1 MGLQKGRR
9 IDPPDSEANSDLFF
23 EINFFCLGITP
34 QSARPRFDSGTRY
47 PSSYTVVHRVL
58 YSVGCVLLAT
68 DTSRTKRCGKTSP
81 SVGCSSFVAHDFLVL
96 FYSGPVRPTARRMS
110 DTVGYALTLIRPF
123 QFISFDDAAGFRN
136 EMMCSCRR
144 VLSPSA
150 LFERCLRALSPS
162 VLV

>member
-1 MGLQKGRR
+1 MIAVRDILVRTQLYTGFCTALGVCCWRQTRRERNDVGRR
-9 IDPPDSEANSDLFF
+9 L
-23 EINFFCLGITP
+23 TY
-34 QSARPRFDSGTRY
+34 ARRR
-47 PSSYTVVHRVL
+47 L
-58 YSVGCVLLAT
+58 
-68 DTSRTKRCGKTSP
+68 P

-136 EMMCSCRR
+136 EMMCSRR
-144 VLSPSA
+144 RALSPSA

>member
-1 MGLQKGRR
+1 MRK
-9 IDPPDSEANSDLFF
+9 
-23 EINFFCLGITP
+23 
-34 QSARPRFDSGTRY
+34 
-47 PSSYTVVHRVL
+47 PSSYTVVHRYFTALGPCLDGDRLVEQND
-58 YSVGCVLLAT
+58 VGRCLLCAAL
-68 DTSRTKRCGKTSP
+68 SSFA

-136 EMMCSCRR
+136 EMMCSRR
-144 VLSPSA
+144 RALSPSA